1 MPLPTKV
8 RVTTFESELEFTIQ
22 NKTLGQTLFDQV
34 IQTTGIREVNY
45 YISYKIVSKKTYMK
59 KIYFPPTIFQTFL
72 QTWYFGLSFTDVNG
86 HQSWLD
92 TGKKISKQKVKKE
105 NVLKF
110 QFMFK
115 YFPENVEDEVIQ
127 DSTLKLLYLQV

>member
-45 YISYKIVSKKTYMK
+45 HISYKIISKKTYMK
-59 KIYFPPTIFQTFL
+59 RIYFHLKQIPMPPDKNPKFTFRL
-72 QTWYFGLSFTDVNG
+72 
-86 HQSWLD
+86 H
-92 TGKKISKQKVKKE
+92 E
-105 NVLKF
+105 
-110 QFMFK
+110 
-115 YFPENVEDEVIQ
+115 
-127 DSTLKLLYLQV
+127 